1 MASALAKAQVHFRKW
16 RDRILPS
23 GAAISRFAVVDMLAH
38 NWYLGLTCFGGPT
51 VHFQIFRELFVDK
64 YRWIDE
70 TTYQEMFALCQALN
84 GPGSTKMLF
93 GINVLRYGFW
103 VGLLAFFVWSLPM
116 AIAAAG
122 LGFGIAKVGNSL
134 PDPVYAL
141 LSGLNSATVGIIAL
155 AAVQL
160 SRKAITDKLT
170 RILVFFGGA
179 AGMLYSAL
187 WFFPVLML
195 AGGCTTVMW
204 DLKLLQR
211 LWRALTPAN
220 GAVASAMPASDQSTV
235 IQPSRGSSAVLH
247 DPSTQRPGEVQRF
260 NAATRTR
267 RYISSWKVA
276 TGIIAGFFSLFVIV
290 MTCRGLY
297 GGRALVFD
305 LFANLLLAGTII
317 FGGGPVVVPLLREYI
332 VSPGWVSSRDFLIGI
347 AVTQSFPGPNFNIVV
362 YLATLALQNTSIH
375 PTVGA
380 FLGFV
385 AIYLPGIW
393 LYVGFMG
400 LWSTMRR
407 LQVVRS
413 CLRGMHATAVG
424 LVFTAVYR
432 LFRIGYL
439 DAKESQGSS
448 LDADP
453 WWIVII
459 ATAFVG
465 GMHFGL
471 SPPLAIILG
480 GVMGL
485 IWYGVVSR

>member
-1 MASALAKAQVHFRKW
+1 MTS
-16 RDRILPS
+16 
-23 GAAISRFAVVDMLAH
+23 ISVIHGRFSNKNIV
-38 NWYLGLTCFGGPT
+38 
-51 VHFQIFRELFVDK
+51 
-64 YRWIDE
+64 
-70 TTYQEMFALCQALN
+70 
-84 GPGSTKMLF
+84 
-93 GINVLRYGFW
+93 
-103 VGLLAFFVWSLPM
+103 

-141 LSGLNSATVGIIAL
+141 LTGLNSATVGIIAL

-160 SRKAITDKLT
+160 SQKAITDNLT
-170 RILVFFGGA
+170 RILVFIGGA

-195 AGGCTTVMW
+195 AGGCTTVIW
-204 DLKLLQR
+204 DMKIFRRLLR
-211 LWRALTPAN
+211 KATTNTHGATSDAVPAE
-220 GAVASAMPASDQSTV
+220 DQSTV
-235 IQPSRGSSAVLH
+235 LEHSHGSSAVLYSRTET
-247 DPSTQRPGEVQRF
+247 PEEVQRF
-260 NAATRTR
+260 HATAHTR
-267 RYISSWKVA
+267 QYISSWK
-276 TGIIAGFFSLFVIV
+276 TGAGVIAGFFALFLVV
-290 MTCRGLY
+290 MVCRGLY
-297 GGRALVFD
+297 GGRALPFD

-332 VSPGWVSSRDFLIGI
+332 VSPGWVSSRDFLIGV

-362 YLATLALQNTSIH
+362 YLGVLALQNTSTPPIL
-375 PTVGA
+375 GA
-380 FLGFV
+380 FIAFV
-385 AIYLPGIW
+385 AIYLPGMW

-400 LWSTMRR
+400 LWSTVRK

-439 DAKESQGSS
+439 DANSQGSS
-448 LDADP
+448 LDSDP

-471 SPPLAIILG
+471 APPLAIVLG
-480 GVMGL
+480 GAMGMV
-485 IWYGVVSR
+485 WYGVTSN